1 VRSFRFHWPAI
12 VVAMIVSFLFEAGWF
27 SYFMVPWAIGIG
39 RSEDWAAHP
48 IRALIPLQF
57 AVALLCSFVA
67 ATVLSYFIQ
76 KTGEQTLVRGVKT
89 GVLVWLGFMVTTL
102 AKNYIFE
109 VRPPSLYAINLT
121 YTLVDMVLIGAIVG
135 AWKGKR
141 PPEPGLV
148 ESSESAGSEQ

>member
-1 VRSFRFHWPAI
+1 
-12 VVAMIVSFLFEAGWF
+12 MIVSFLFEAGWF
-27 SYFMVPWAIGIG
+27 STFMVPWAIGIG

-76 KTGEQTLVRGVKT
+76 KTGEQTLLRGVKI
-89 GVLVWLGFMVTTL
+89 GVLVWLGFIVTTL

-121 YTLVDMVLIGAIVG
+121 YTLLDMALIGAIVV

-141 PPEPGLV
+141 LPDASVAEGPEPA
-148 ESSESAGSEQ
+148 ESEQ